1 MNGSKGPPALCGC
14 GQTPLFCLIR
24 ATRYPSAQ
32 TPKQENTCAHGPWSR
47 TGSRCKEIE
56 LPTPEPKGTEVL
68 LEVTHC
74 GVCHSD
80 LHIWEGYYDVGGGQ
94 KMSLVDRGVT
104 LPLAMGHEIVG
115 RVVKLGPDAKGVKVG
130 DLRIVFPW
138 LGCGTCEKCLAEDDN
153 MCAVA
158 ARSLGVYPNGGYGT
172 HVIAPHP
179 RHLVDPGTL
188 DPAVAATYACSGI
201 TVYSAIKKAM
211 PLTPTQAIV
220 LVGAGGLGLN
230 AIAVLKALK
239 HQNIISV
246 DISAGKARSGAEGR
260 RAQGGGRQRR
270 GPGRSP
276 SASSEA
282 AGGPVLAVIDLVNG
296 TATARFAFGALRKG
310 GKLIQVGL
318 FGGELMLPLP
328 IMAIRALTVQGSYV
342 GNPKEL
348 RELVKLAQDGDA
360 SGAAGRH
367 GAAEPGL
374 RRADAPARR
383 QGHRPAG
390 PEGGGAWHERRRSP
404 HARSS

>member
-1 MNGSKGPPALCGC
+1 MRAWAVVENGK
-14 GQTPLFCLIR
+14 PL
-24 ATRYPSAQ
+24 Q
-32 TPKQENTCAHGPWSR
+32 
-47 TGSRCKEIE
+47 EIE
-56 LPTPEPKGTEVL
+56 LPTPEPTGTEVL
-68 LEVTHC
+68 IEVTHC

-115 RVVKLGPDAKGVKVG
+115 RVAKLGPDAKGVKVG
-130 DLRIVFPW
+130 DLRIVYPW
-138 LGCGTCEKCLAEDDN
+138 LGCGTCETCLAEEDN
-153 MCAVA
+153 MCVKA
-158 ARSLGVYPNGGYGT
+158 ARSLGVYQNGGYGT

-179 RHLVDPGTL
+179 RHLIELGNV

-211 PLTPTQAIV
+211 PIPPNEAIV

-230 AIAVLKALK
+230 AIKVLLALK

-246 DISAGKARSGAEGR
+246 DISEEKRATALKAGAHKVVDGN
-260 RAQGGGRQRR
+260 
-270 GPGRSP
+270 GPDVTKRIID
-276 SASSEA
+276 A

-296 TATARFAFGALRKG
+296 TQTARFAFGALRKG
-310 GKLIQVGL
+310 GKLVQVGL

-348 RELVKLAQDGDA
+348 RELIQLAQEGSLTALPVATVPQNQADSALMRLRDGKVTGRLVLKA
-360 SGAAGRH
+360 EAA
-367 GAAEPGL
+367 
-374 RRADAPARR
+374 
-383 QGHRPAG
+383 
-390 PEGGGAWHERRRSP
+390 
-404 HARSS
+404 